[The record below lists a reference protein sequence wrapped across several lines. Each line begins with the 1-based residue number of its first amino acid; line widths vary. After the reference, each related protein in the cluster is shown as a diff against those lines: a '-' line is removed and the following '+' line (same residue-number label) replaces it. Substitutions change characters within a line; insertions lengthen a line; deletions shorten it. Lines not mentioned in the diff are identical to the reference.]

1 MNTTANL
8 AEIPA
13 DSILKTASIIKKIAY
28 GIAGIGTL
36 ASYGTQV
43 TLLLNNEFGMFSYAI
58 PATIDM
64 LALGAAMALQI
75 PRLDT
80 VSRKI
85 AGAILSVA
93 VVVSVIANVWDA
105 KTGIQAA
112 GHAWPV
118 IAYLLGELLANR
130 VRAFAERLQATQAAA
145 AVTPIVTPA
154 PIPAPVVAPV
164 QVAAPLPTATVTTR
178 KAPAQHTTRR
188 TSHASCTHAATP
200 RDRAVC
206 RAAN

>member
-1 MNTTANL
+1 MNITTI
-8 AEIPA
+8 EIPA
-13 DSILKTASIIKKIAY
+13 EKILAKAATIKKIAY

-58 PATIDM
+58 PATIDA

-75 PRLDT
+75 PRLDV
-80 VSRKI
+80 VSRRI
-85 AGAILSVA
+85 AGCILMVA
-93 VVVSVIANVWDA
+93 VAVSIIANVWEA
-105 KTGIQAA
+105 NTGIQAA

-118 IAYLLGELLANR
+118 VAYLLGELLANR
-130 VRAFAERLQATQAAA
+130 VRSYAERLMAA
-145 AVTPIVTPA
+145 AVTPTIIPA
-154 PIPAPVVAPV
+154 PITAPV
-164 QVAAPLPTATVTTR
+164 QVANPLPTATITR
-178 KAPAQHTTRR
+178 KAPTARR

-206 RAAN
+206 RAS

>member
-1 MNTTANL
+1 MTTTANL

-28 GIAGIGTL
+28 GIAAIGTL

-75 PRLDT
+75 PRLDS

-93 VVVSVIANVWDA
+93 VIVSVVANVWDA

-130 VRAFAERLQATQAAA
+130 VRAFAERLQATQLNVNTNTGHPVA
-145 AVTPIVTPA
+145 PIVN
-154 PIPAPVVAPV
+154 PV
-164 QVAAPLPTATVTTR
+164 QVASPLPVATVTR
-178 KAPAQHTTRR
+178 KAPTHTNRKA
-188 TSHASCTHAATP
+188 TSHAHCTHASTP

-206 RAAN
+206 RAAR

>member
-1 MNTTANL
+1 MNTTATATL

-13 DSILKTASIIKKIAY
+13 EKILKTASIIKKIAY

-58 PATIDM
+58 PATIDA

-80 VSRKI
+80 VSRRI

-93 VVVSVIANVWDA
+93 VVVSVVANVWDA
-105 KTGIQAA
+105 HTGIQAA

-130 VRAFAERLQATQAAA
+130 VRAFAERLQATQAATTTPVA
-145 AVTPIVTPA
+145 TPVIPVITTPTPVPALHTARVAHAAPHAVTRR
-154 PIPAPVVAPV
+154 
-164 QVAAPLPTATVTTR
+164 ATG
-178 KAPAQHTTRR
+178 
-188 TSHASCTHAATP
+188 SHANCTHASTP

-206 RAAN
+206 RAGR